1 MGAFLAIYVG
11 VPVAPHV
18 SLRLAGYGEAFG
30 EPGSDFCGVELSV
43 VRYQTAA
50 RGEFADLAA
59 LSTELDADVL
69 LVGFC
74 GITNWF
80 RFGHWRAG
88 RRLRALEYVGM
99 DPTVY
104 NWKLDEGAP
113 EPWEPESFG
122 ALRAGRL
129 EQDLDAHGAAA
140 LAAGFYRLPGWS

>member
-1 MGAFLAIYVG
+1 MGTFLAIYVR

-18 SLRLAGYGEAFG
+18 SHRLARYGEAVG

-59 LSTELDADVL
+59 LSTELDTNAL
-69 LVGFC
+69 LLGFC

-88 RRLRALEYVGM
+88 RRLRALESVGG
-99 DPTVY
+99 DSGSE
-104 NWKLDEGAP
+104 WKLDEGAP

-129 EQDLDAHGAAA
+129 EQDIDAHGAAES
-140 LAAGFYRLPGWS
+140 AARFYRLPGWA